1 MPTMCYLN
9 FPAIEIKTATD
20 SILYAVSKYVTGKFP
35 QRIIKQTFIDTSD
48 KMRDIYKNALK
59 VYSGKVSENNNYEE
73 MLKVQRP
80 HLFVGYTFD
89 SSFDSTET
97 GLGETQPYMFPNAFF
112 LQEHQQSAFPIF
124 IDNNRKISIKTSNLR
139 IRVTAEFT
147 FTCSNREEQFTI
159 YNYIL
164 NTLKMYYTMPLN
176 GIKASFIM
184 PDSLI
189 TFVKDALYGEETK
202 IDEVRE
208 SLGEYLKKGSAGD
221 VYPVFKNNKEK
232 DNFFELKYH
241 YRQVDFR
248 LTGKPQMDEGEK
260 TGEAPDNF
268 LVRFPAE
275 VQFYIPT
282 NYTIKL
288 PELVPNGEGNIFEVP
303 NAIKLDAVNDNDLN
317 DHVLTVIKRYEDIAY
332 REPSLYEKGFDF
344 ALRSEF
350 AIMNPEDY
358 FNIQDVLDDS
368 LKTVF
373 NFLTPDERLECFKF
387 YIYENG
393 RMLDKDKFYTMD
405 DDWNIFIH
413 EGDILKGH
421 EIEIYLKTDK
431 INEIIDKRKR

>member
-48 KMRDIYKNALK
+48 KMRSLYKNALNS
-59 VYSGKVSENNNYEE
+59 YNGKMSENNNYEE
-73 MLKVQRP
+73 MLKVPRP

-124 IDNNRKISIKTSNLR
+124 IDNNRKISIKSSNLR

-189 TFVKDALYGEETK
+189 TFVKDALYGENSN
-202 IDEVRE
+202 ISD
-208 SLGEYLKKGSAGD
+208 L
-221 VYPVFKNNKEK
+221 
-232 DNFFELKYH
+232 
-241 YRQVDFR
+241 
-248 LTGKPQMDEGEK
+248 M
-260 TGEAPDNF
+260 
-268 LVRFPAE
+268 
-275 VQFYIPT
+275 
-282 NYTIKL
+282 
-288 PELVPNGEGNIFEVP
+288 NG
-303 NAIKLDAVNDNDLN
+303 L
-317 DHVLTVIKRYEDIAY
+317 
-332 REPSLYEKGFDF
+332 
-344 ALRSEF
+344 SE
-350 AIMNPEDY
+350 
-358 FNIQDVLDDS
+358 
-368 LKTVF
+368 
-373 NFLTPDERLECFKF
+373 
-387 YIYENG
+387 
-393 RMLDKDKFYTMD
+393 
-405 DDWNIFIH
+405 
-413 EGDILKGH
+413 
-421 EIEIYLKTDK
+421 
-431 INEIIDKRKR
+431 